1 MNYKAAQLLSKSKIH
16 PLGFVGLI
24 QVVNACKCTQYSQ
37 EVRHEDLLG
46 IVGSTPTIAI
56 WPEKGTI
63 GTRIGNTIIVSRA
76 RITQNVPR
84 NLQQRYS

>member
-1 MNYKAAQLLSKSKIH
+1 MQMNYKAAQLLSKSKIH

-56 WPEKGTI
+56 WPEK
-63 GTRIGNTIIVSRA
+63 A
-76 RITQNVPR
+76 
-84 NLQQRYS
+84 L